1 MAEREGEHIYVRNEA
16 GGLKPLTEKRFG
28 KEEELQALLA
38 KHPELLEGTQIRPN
52 DPRRWIL
59 ITREQDIAD
68 RWSLDHLVIDQ
79 DATPT
84 LVEVKLGANP
94 DARRKVVGQMLDYAA
109 HAHTLDVAELRRAF
123 ENQSNAEDLL
133 NKLIEDKYDN
143 DRTFWEQV
151 ARNLKEK
158 RIRLLFVA
166 DAIPDELARI
176 VEFLNEQMP
185 DIEVLAVEIKQFFTG
200 TESQTL
206 VPRVIGRLA
215 KPNRSIDPNWHDLYH
230 EFWTDFLA
238 TFARKYKDWKVHR
251 TTKGQRN
258 LTNSYLQ
265 LDANGKTHHEMQ
277 YSFDYA
283 RREGDQTQVNFW
295 VNPSNWG
302 EPSKIEEA
310 ERIVR
315 ELDMQKDEIKRRF
328 GEPDL
333 LNWDP
338 VDGRPMW
345 GIHVR
350 HPDKSLAIGDRERWP
365 DVRDWGIK
373 RLGSLRD
380 AIQPHLD
387 SL

>member
-1 MAEREGEHIYVRNEA
+1 MAEHEGERKGESIYVRNEA
-16 GGLKPLTEKRFG
+16 GGLEPLMEKRFG
-28 KEEELQALLA
+28 EEKDLQALLA

-59 ITREQDIAD
+59 ITREQPIE

-109 HAHTLDVAELRRAF
+109 HAHTLDVTELRRAF
-123 ENQSNAEDLL
+123 EKQSNADDLL
-133 NKLIEDKYDN
+133 NDFITGRYDN
-143 DRTFWEQV
+143 ARTFWEQV

-158 RIRLLFVA
+158 RLRLLFVA

-185 DIEVLAVEIKQFFTG
+185 DIEVLAVEVKQFIAG

-215 KPNRSIDPNWHDLYH
+215 KPNRSTTTSQDLYYRKFWE
-230 EFWTDFLA
+230 EFLDVFGQT
-238 TFARKYKDWKVHR
+238 YKDWRVHKSSDEDL
-251 TTKGQRN
+251 TKPW
-258 LTNSYLQ
+258 LAFDSC
-265 LDANGKTHHEMQ
+265 GKARQEMH

-283 RREGDQTQVNFW
+283 NSGKTMVNFW
-295 VNPSNWG
+295 VGASN
-302 EPSKIEEA
+302 KHIFLA
-310 ERIVR
+310 
-315 ELDMQKDEIKRRF
+315 LLAQKDEIEKRFSERQF
-328 GEPDL
+328 NESL
-333 LNWDP
+333 SWDP
-338 VDGRPMW
+338 VERGKRN
-345 GIHVR
+345 GIHIL
-350 HPDKSLAIGDRERWP
+350 HPGERLTIGDPEPWP
-365 DVRDWGIK
+365 DVRDWAIQ
-373 RLGSLRD
+373 RLGALRD

-387 SL
+387 SQ